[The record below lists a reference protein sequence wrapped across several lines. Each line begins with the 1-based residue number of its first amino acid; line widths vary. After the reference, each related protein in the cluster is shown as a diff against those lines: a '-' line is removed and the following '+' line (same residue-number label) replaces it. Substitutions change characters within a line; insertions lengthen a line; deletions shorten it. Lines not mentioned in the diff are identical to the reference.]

1 MTTFRDEIMDLVRT
15 SVPAKEPAR
24 DIEITVRYFGW
35 DGQGGC
41 SMQTVGE
48 TYKLTR
54 ERVRQ
59 ITGKIV
65 RHMHDQADVKLK
77 NLPHLLSL
85 INAMSPASADR
96 IEQALKEQGLGEDRL
111 EGVLHAAKQ
120 FNRPGK
126 YMRISE
132 EFGARFVILPD
143 MEGSAERIMAK
154 AQKYVGHCGFIH
166 LKQLM
171 HLLPG
176 IPEVSAFA
184 FIRDVLSLRSDVVW
198 LDEDKEWLWLKDAP
212 RNRLLTCLSK
222 MLSLFASTSLDNIR
236 AGANRYF
243 RKGDKQAPVL
253 DAPNAVLSAFLNA
266 WGQATCSPAGIV
278 RKSSTFVP
286 SIEPKEMEEAIAMHI
301 LNKPEKMAREKEME
315 NVLVPELNGETHES
329 KFNFSIA
336 LNYSPL
342 LRKGEKRGQYV
353 ATGTI

>member
-1 MTTFRDEIMDLVRT
+1 MTTFRDEIMNLVRA

-24 DIEITVRYFGW
+24 DLEITIRYFGW

-41 SMQTVGE
+41 SMQSAGE
-48 TYKLTR
+48 AYKLTR

-65 RHMHDQADVKLK
+65 RHMHDQSEEHLQT
-77 NLPHLLSL
+77 LPHLLSL

-96 IEQALKEQGLGEDRL
+96 IEQALRDQGLGEDRL

-143 MEGSAERIMAK
+143 MEGSAEKIMAK

-166 LKQLM
+166 LSRLM

-176 IPEVSAFA
+176 IPEASGFA
-184 FIRDVLSLRSDVVW
+184 FMRDVLALRSDVVW
-198 LDEDKEWLWLKDAP
+198 LDEAQEWVWLRDAP

-222 MLSLFASTSLDNIR
+222 MLTLFASTTLDNIR
-236 AGANRYF
+236 AGATRYY
-243 RKGDKQAPVL
+243 RKGDKNAPVL
-253 DAPNAVLSAFLNA
+253 DAPDAVLSAFLKA

-278 RKSSTFVP
+278 RKSPTFVP
-286 SIEPKEMEEAIAMHI
+286 AIEPKAMEEAIALYI
-301 LNKPEKMAREKEME
+301 LGKPEKMAREKEME

-342 LRKGEKRGQYV
+342 IRKGEKRGQYV
-353 ATGTI
+353 ATGTV